1 MKKLNPSFK
10 SLFLR
15 FYQKIKPNRKKYLFV
30 TVLLMIGASF
40 VEFVSI
46 GLVLPFLAVLINPDQ
61 IMSYDFVKHIFH
73 YLELSNKADLQ
84 FLITVSFCVAIIIS
98 GFTRIMMSG
107 MQAKISRD
115 IGSDFYVEIYTRT
128 IDQPYITHLSRHSSD
143 IQAGLKKV
151 DNIVSNFMFPMM
163 SIVTSFLIIFSIL
176 ALLSIIN
183 WILTIV
189 LFVGFGS
196 IYLLILNKTKKYL
209 RFNSE
214 IISNNNNKFFKNVQ
228 EVLGAIRDIK
238 LGTNEYFYIKKFKE
252 IVISLQKALAQNYL
266 IGHIPRYLVESLA
279 IILLA
284 VIAYFFSKSENGLS
298 NVIPILGT
306 FALGAQRILPLCQ
319 EGYYSIASIRGEYS
333 SLVDVLFL
341 LEQSKRENIDHSLS
355 SSMKFSETITGKN
368 LSFKYHDEQDWIIK
382 NLNFFIKKGS
392 IVGIVGPSGVGKST
406 LLDLMLGLLDP
417 NRGSIYIDKKK
428 LNTEIDKRSWARKI
442 ANVPQ
447 DIFIADAT
455 IEENIA
461 FSIEKE
467 KINHTLLK
475 RVCKHVQVD
484 VFAKKLVNKYKTKL
498 GENGASISGGQKQR
512 IGIARALYKQPE
524 LLILD
529 EATNALDSVTAKR
542 VLKNLKMFYK
552 DLTIIIVS
560 HERDKLKKFSDG
572 LIDLTK

>member
-1 MKKLNPSFK
+1 
-10 SLFLR
+10 
-15 FYQKIKPNRKKYLFV
+15 
-30 TVLLMIGASF
+30 MIGTSF
-40 VEFVSI
+40 VEFISI

-61 IMSYDFVKHIFH
+61 ILNYNYIKQIFY
-73 YLELSNKADLQ
+73 YLELTEKSDLQ
-84 FLITVSFCVAIIIS
+84 FLITISFCIAIIIS
-98 GFTRIMMSG
+98 SFTRIMMSG
-107 MQAKISRD
+107 MQAKVSRD
-115 IGSDFYVEIYTRT
+115 IGSDFYIDIYTRT
-128 IDQPYITHLSRHSSD
+128 IDQPYITHLLRHSSD
-143 IQAGLKKV
+143 IQAGLRKV
-151 DNIVSNFMFPMM
+151 DRIVASFMFPMM
-163 SIVTSFLIIFSIL
+163 SIVTSCLIIFSIL
-176 ALLSIIN
+176 VLLSIIN

-196 IYLLILNKTKKYL
+196 IYLLILNKTKKFL

-238 LGTNEYFYIKKFKE
+238 LGTNEYFYIKKFKN

-284 VIAYFFSKSENGLS
+284 GIAYYFSKLENGLS

-319 EGYYSIASIRGEYS
+319 ESYYSISSIRGEYS
-333 SLVDVLFL
+333 SLVDVLSL
-341 LEQSKRENIDHSLS
+341 LEQNKKENVNLSLDS
-355 SSMKFSETITGKN
+355 SFKFSKTITGKN
-368 LSFKYHDEQDWIIK
+368 LSFKYDEEQDWIIK
-382 NLNFFIKKGS
+382 NFNFLVKKGS
-392 IVGIVGPSGVGKST
+392 VVGIVGPSGIGKST

-417 NRGSIYIDKKK
+417 NKGSIYIDKKI
-428 LNTEIDKRSWARKI
+428 LNKDIDKRVWARKI

-447 DIFIADAT
+447 EIFIADAT
-455 IEENIA
+455 LEENIA
-461 FSIEKE
+461 FSVEKE
-467 KINHTLLK
+467 QIDYKLLNQ
-475 RVCKHVQVD
+475 VCNHVQID

-512 IGIARALYKQPE
+512 IGIARALYKKPE

-529 EATNALDSVTAKR
+529 EATNALDSETAKK
-542 VLKNLKMFYK
+542 VLKNLKLFYK

-560 HERDKLKKFSDG
+560 HERDKLEKFSDH
-572 LIDLTK
+572 LIDLSK